1 MATLFVDKIDPQSGT
16 TLSLGSSGDTLQA
29 TTGAINN
36 IGIGMAD
43 SWKIANSQVIS
54 ADTDTVVNAG
64 WTRNST
70 EYSQIGTGLTESSG
84 VFTFSQTGIYL
95 INSMA
100 QVADATDMRYIA
112 WDIEYST
119 DSGSNFSDLT
129 KTYTFI
135 KTTSGATT
143 FSNINASISIDVTNI
158 STSRLRFVIG
168 GDEQFTL
175 SGNAS
180 SFRTGFQIIRL
191 GA

>member
-84 VFTFSQTGIYL
+84 VFTFPQTGIYL
-95 INSMA
+95 INAMA

-112 WDIEYST
+112 LDMEYST

-135 KTTSGATT
+135 KTTSSTT